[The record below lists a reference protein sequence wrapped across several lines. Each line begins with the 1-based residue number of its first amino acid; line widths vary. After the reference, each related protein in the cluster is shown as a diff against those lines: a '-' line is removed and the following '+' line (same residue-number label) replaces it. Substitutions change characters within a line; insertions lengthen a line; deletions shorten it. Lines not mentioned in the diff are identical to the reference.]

1 MTLLRSGRG
10 LIGNAF
16 RFCSVQAQHIQAVG
30 SKASDSFELFK
41 QPQIVTPAF
50 EFQRWAANGFS
61 QYAYRTL
68 VEKEYSKQGFLNG
81 SNQAIDLA
89 AQLIRCRNWERLRAI
104 MTKKCLERVRESV
117 SSISDE
123 DLENKLKFSYE
134 NGDVVHSFLHSTILT
149 GENIFRLSEN
159 GSFMFC
165 GTVVSFINVSGTP
178 IAQMSASKLAA
189 HRDKL
194 IVANVT
200 ICEDPIGCAKGSF
213 VENLFFIELGGLLS
227 FEKEPKLQNC
237 FVMAN
242 LESRILDGPPAGY
255 CSSSEDEGDSPAL
268 KVVKDD
274 DAHQAKV
281 MNGFRNTGVKGVLE
295 DYRRSVDIRRM
306 DGEAKERAIAE
317 MAKRGMLSGRKEEE
331 HNDSDL
337 ELDDDVLEKIRRRRL
352 EDMRNAVKSN
362 VLELE
367 SKEQLL
373 SAIEECSML
382 LVIHLYENGCTK
394 GVPAIQVYRKEK
406 LIGNFIKMDD
416 CIGDDFTAKEIV
428 EFLKSKGI
436 NLAASLSMEDLSPG
450 AIPSGVILVTK
461 GATAEQVLFAF
472 PYTLTIPD
480 SFVLINERPAEA
492 ETEGNPTAPP
502 EEDETED
509 QHDEDTLEYSDDDDD
524 YLSDVEG
531 QNGEFPPELR
541 CGGDLETGSQSEYDC
556 EDERNL
562 ILDDET
568 PEEEK
573 PVLTTKIEYKKERP
587 SESVQF
593 GISTPMLA
601 YLLASS
607 EEHPLEVKVDN
618 IRFAGY
624 PKKIESLSSDY
635 PTLPQF
641 VSVVFVLP
649 ASAPA
654 HIVESFQN
662 LSRLVASAVNFE
674 QTRCHYFQKEALIMQ
689 KVHDEIDSHMHDGKA
704 PFEVILSMF
713 NEQRQDL
720 EAAIRKIRPYHGII
734 LLEETIPSPDAN
746 PALKLF
752 LKHCEPDKRLT
763 MAVPA
768 EKQKFVTFMRERIH
782 KDYEKYAADLQKV
795 NCDIK
800 EYSDLSVVLNKLVS
814 YKGDNLKAKVDVGC
828 NFFMQASI
836 EKWNKIIV
844 KLDNEYFA
852 ELSLE
857 RAKIFVEKKLE
868 LLRQKADRLTEVFNS
883 IRAHDRLMVSLINE
897 LDVDI
902 QPPQQK

>member
-1 MTLLRSGRG
+1 
-10 LIGNAF
+10 
-16 RFCSVQAQHIQAVG
+16 
-30 SKASDSFELFK
+30 
-41 QPQIVTPAF
+41 
-50 EFQRWAANGFS
+50 
-61 QYAYRTL
+61 
-68 VEKEYSKQGFLNG
+68 
-81 SNQAIDLA
+81 
-89 AQLIRCRNWERLRAI
+89 
-104 MTKKCLERVRESV
+104 
-117 SSISDE
+117 
-123 DLENKLKFSYE
+123 
-134 NGDVVHSFLHSTILT
+134 
-149 GENIFRLSEN
+149 
-159 GSFMFC
+159 
-165 GTVVSFINVSGTP
+165 
-178 IAQMSASKLAA
+178 
-189 HRDKL
+189 
-194 IVANVT
+194 
-200 ICEDPIGCAKGSF
+200 
-213 VENLFFIELGGLLS
+213 
-227 FEKEPKLQNC
+227 
-237 FVMAN
+237 
-242 LESRILDGPPAGY
+242 
-255 CSSSEDEGDSPAL
+255 
-268 KVVKDD
+268 
-274 DAHQAKV
+274 
-281 MNGFRNTGVKGVLE
+281 
-295 DYRRSVDIRRM
+295 
-306 DGEAKERAIAE
+306 
-317 MAKRGMLSGRKEEE
+317 
-331 HNDSDL
+331 
-337 ELDDDVLEKIRRRRL
+337 
-352 EDMRNAVKSN
+352 
-362 VLELE
+362 
-367 SKEQLL
+367 
-373 SAIEECSML
+373 
-382 LVIHLYENGCTK
+382 
-394 GVPAIQVYRKEK
+394 
-406 LIGNFIKMDD
+406 
-416 CIGDDFTAKEIV
+416 
-428 EFLKSKGI
+428 
-436 NLAASLSMEDLSPG
+436 MEDLSPG

-704 PFEVILSMF
+704 PFEVILNTSQLAQTLREIYDDLREYGMVNAF
-713 NEQRQDL
+713 IDGFVEVGFCLETQALHHAGLPPKSRQDL

-752 LKHCEPDKRLT
+752 LKHCEPDKSLVGISLACGLPLIQVLMVVRHLILWGRAIVIFPLSGSNIYSSATDRQLPLNGELTDQYKEYFPNFHLADVLTHFAPPTTLSTFLENTNNDASKSNERTNIICRLLRDQLIMQLHTLT